1 MKKEDL
7 CDNCGFD
14 IAIGKGPYKN
24 YCFECGDE
32 FKREDQAIATEM
44 LDQNLWTV
52 KQIKYHM
59 KHNIKAL
66 EKTIQKL
73 LQDSSKE

>member
-14 IAIGKGPYKN
+14 VAIGKGLYKN

-32 FKREDQAIATEM
+32 FKWQEESITTEM
-44 LDQNLWTV
+44 LDSNLWTV

>member
-14 IAIGKGPYKN
+14 IAIGKGRYKI
-24 YCFECGDE
+24 YCAECGDE
-32 FKREDQAIATEM
+32 FKWEDQAIATEM
-44 LDQNLWTV
+44 IEPSLWAV
-52 KQIKYHM
+52 KQIKYHLR
-59 KHNIKAL
+59 HHLKAF

-73 LQDSSKE
+73 LQDSPKE

>member
-24 YCFECGDE
+24 YCAECGDE
-32 FKREDQAIATEM
+32 FKWQEPSITAEI
-44 LDQNLWTV
+44 LDSSLWTV
-52 KQIKYHM
+52 KQIKYQL
-59 KHNIKAL
+59 KYNLRIL
-66 EKTIQKL
+66 ENTIQIL
-73 LQDSSKE
+73 SQDSPKE